1 MWKVPER
8 AVSVG
13 RLLVC
18 QKRGPALP
26 IAEDA
31 FTTKNV
37 RFHYAVS
44 DANADSGWKLVE
56 DTQKDENK
64 QTGDDCIVMVND
76 MDANDK
82 ATAFTSGMWVAIE
95 WKQEG
100 VFDFDYLIAM

>member
-1 MWKVPER
+1 M
-8 AVSVG
+8 
-13 RLLVC
+13 VC
-18 QKRGPALP
+18 QKRGTGMP

-44 DANADSGWKLVE
+44 DANGGWKHVE

-64 QTGDDCIVMVND
+64 KAGDDCIVMVND

-82 ATAFTSGMWVAIE
+82 AAAFTSGVWVAIE

-100 VFDFDYLIAM
+100 IFDFDYLVAM